1 MTLLGGEVA
10 FAQAWAGVW
19 LGVVARCRRRG
30 GPAPALGP
38 LPEVRAGGCCRG
50 AAGQHPGL
58 DAHCQRSKRLVA
70 RPLEGSPAEPSLGAI
85 VVGDALQR
93 LPTGK
98 REGGIRFVLID
109 AAQRQD
115 TGLVATR

>member
-1 MTLLGGEVA
+1 
-10 FAQAWAGVW
+10 VW
-19 LGVVARCRRRG
+19 LGVVSGCSRG
-30 GPAPALGP
+30 AGPVPAPGP

-50 AAGQHPGL
+50 AARQHPGL
-58 DAHCQRSKRLVA
+58 DARCQRSKRLVA

-98 REGGIRFVLID
+98 REGGIGFVPID